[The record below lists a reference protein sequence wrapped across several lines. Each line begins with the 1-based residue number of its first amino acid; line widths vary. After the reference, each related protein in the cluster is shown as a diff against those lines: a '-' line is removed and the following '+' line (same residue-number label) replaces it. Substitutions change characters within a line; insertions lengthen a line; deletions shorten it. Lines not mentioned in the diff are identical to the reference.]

1 MPLYLAVTPDHLPAA
16 MALTPHL
23 AHVAY
28 RVTVE
33 GTLLA
38 QDLPSSLRGGLMV
51 VECTKAFPAAAAGSL
66 ARAMIDHC
74 LQRSFSGIVLDTP
87 GTAGNA
93 MTALARQLQP
103 LCAAYRRQLYLPEQY
118 ADAVP
123 GSTVLICTALS
134 GGSLSRRLEDACAR
148 HGAERIALDL
158 QRLAMEF
165 PLPCP
170 TGVGTPL
177 STHELHRQMQGA
189 AVYYCSELCA
199 RYFTRHHRGS
209 TRFVLFDDADT
220 LRRKRE
226 LAQALGIADAFVM
239 WPEVEDIAHSLFDAK
254 KAPDTKKEGEP

>member
-1 MPLYLAVTPDHLPAA
+1 MPFYLAVTPDHLPSAL
-16 MALTPHL
+16 ALTPHL

-38 QDLPSSLRGGLMV
+38 QDLPSALRGGAMV
-51 VECTKAFPAAAAGSL
+51 VECTDLFSPTAAEPRS
-66 ARAMIDHC
+66 RTIMNHC
-74 LQRSFSGIVLDTP
+74 LCRNFSGIILDAP
-87 GTAGNA
+87 ETAGSA
-93 MTALARQLQP
+93 LVELARQMQS
-103 LCAAYRRQLYLPEQY
+103 LCTTYRRRLYLPEPY
-118 ADAVP
+118 ADAAP
-123 GSTVLICTALS
+123 DSTALLCTALS
-134 GGSLSRRLEDACAR
+134 GGSLAQRLEEACTR
-148 HGAERIALDL
+148 HGAEHIALDL
-158 QRLAMEF
+158 QRLMMEF

-170 TGVGTPL
+170 IGEGTPL
-177 STHELHRQMQGA
+177 TREALGQRQQGA

-199 RYFTRHHRGS
+199 RYFTRRHGSS

-220 LRRKRE
+220 LRRKWE